1 MKEIEG
7 YSDKEGCKQ
16 DELSSGRIYFNVI
29 IKNYPFAESQQ
40 KASMALIP
48 YMPPRALSRT

>member
-7 YSDKEGCKQ
+7 YSDKKGFKQ
-16 DELSSGRIYFNVI
+16 DELSSGRTYFNDI

-40 KASMALIP
+40 RLCMELIS
-48 YMPPRALSRT
+48 YMP